1 MWSRK
6 FDCCR
11 KCGATDRSHG
21 GLGYCNRCYQ
31 ARKSPKKINQNRR
44 FSVDDY
50 LFHGDWA
57 ERSAYLYGVLF
68 SDGWVSRGR
77 LHRIS
82 IGLSIADLEWLES
95 LRSLFGAESKISFA
109 EISKGSGRMTA
120 RLTFSSK
127 QMRARLIELGIKRE
141 PPPNMNLEMSR
152 HFIRGLFDGDGSA
165 YISNGLLRFNL
176 VGEKFLCEW
185 VISRFREFTGLNH
198 RIGPYKKPNTVK
210 VVSVQ
215 MAGHA
220 AVGFGKMIYEA
231 QTIDCLSKKKNLWCA
246 HRCLLKG

>member
-1 MWSRK
+1 M
-6 FDCCR
+6 
-11 KCGATDRSHG
+11 
-21 GLGYCNRCYQ
+21 
-31 ARKSPKKINQNRR
+31 
-44 FSVDDY
+44 
-50 LFHGDWA
+50 
-57 ERSAYLYGVLF
+57 
-68 SDGWVSRGR
+68 VSRGR
-77 LHRIS
+77 LTQNSYGATNSGFGR
-82 IGLSIADLEWLES
+82 LES
-95 LRSLFGAESKISFA
+95 SKSPVGPRAKISFA

-231 QTIDCLSKKKNLWCA
+231 QTIDCLSRKKNLWCA